1 MVLRAPRIVCAS
13 IAGLTPKPPR
23 KCARDRRAAMT
34 PVQAIRNAPLEA
46 LLEASG
52 LGVHLAAFLEC
63 TISFALLLI
72 AVALRRRRWLVNS
85 GSLILIAL
93 GLVADVL
100 TPSAAGM
107 PTLTAWIGALA
118 LVFFYCGFA
127 KLAVDLIFRPRGPLQ
142 YSTIPRD
149 VTLLLLS
156 LLVVAIVFYAH
167 LNFEVTKLF
176 VSGAVITG
184 TIGLAL
190 QEPLR
195 NLFTGLSFHITK
207 PFQPGDWVLFQTHL
221 GYVKGTS
228 WAATEIVTRANERV
242 QIPNAMLISQ
252 PVTNFRNEVIA
263 DEIEVGISYED
274 APGRVKEAIL
284 KVVRDIPHVL
294 VDPPPQVFAWQ
305 YGDYAIKYRVR
316 YYLGDY
322 GMQET
327 VRDTLVSSLWYA
339 LRRHAID
346 IPFPTQT
353 LQMRRQHKPSRAHAD
368 YDREI
373 MADLRR
379 VDFLR
384 ELRDEELK
392 MLLPNVTVHQFGA
405 GEVIMHEGEPADSF
419 CVIRSGTV
427 DVSAKAADGS
437 RRHLATTSFES
448 RHPFFGEIAMMSGDL
463 RGATVRAETEVEVL
477 VMSRDGFA
485 HLFKQH
491 SQLAEP
497 IGEIIAAREDENRQ
511 LLASAPGTDGTSG
524 FRKKFVEKMRVLFD
538 L

>member
-1 MVLRAPRIVCAS
+1 
-13 IAGLTPKPPR
+13 
-23 KCARDRRAAMT
+23 MT
-34 PVQAIRNAPLEA
+34 PLQPIHNAPLQA
-46 LLEASG
+46 VLEACG
-52 LGVHLAAFLEC
+52 LGAHLAVFVECAIAFGFLMV
-63 TISFALLLI
+63 

-85 GSLILIAL
+85 GTLILIAL
-93 GLVADVL
+93 GLVVDVL
-100 TPSAAGM
+100 TPSAGGT
-107 PTLTAWIGALA
+107 PKLTAWIGALA
-118 LVFFYCGFA
+118 LVLFYCGFI
-127 KLAVDLIFRPRGPLQ
+127 KLAVDLIFRPQGPLQ
-142 YSTIPRD
+142 YSAIPRD

-156 LLVVAIVFYAH
+156 LLVVAIVLYAH

-176 VSGAVITG
+176 VSGAVVTG

-195 NLFTGLSFHITK
+195 NLFTGLSFHVSK
-207 PFQPGDWVLFQTHL
+207 PFQPGDWVRFQTHL

-228 WAATEIVTRANERV
+228 WQATEIVTRANERV
-242 QIPNAMLISQ
+242 QIPNAMMISQ
-252 PVTNFRNEVIA
+252 PVTNFHNEVIA

-294 VDPPPQVFAWQ
+294 VDPPPQVYAWQ

-346 IPFPTQT
+346 IPYPTQT
-353 LQMRRQHKPSRAHAD
+353 LQMRRHHKLGRAEAD

-379 VDFLR
+379 VGFLR
-384 ELRDEELK
+384 ELHEEELR
-392 MLLPNVTVHQFGA
+392 MLLPNVTVHQFGV
-405 GEVIMHEGEPADSF
+405 GEVIMREGEPADSF
-419 CVIRSGTV
+419 CIIRSGTV
-427 DVSAKAADGS
+427 DISAKAADGS
-437 RRHLATTSFES
+437 QRHLATTSVES

-463 RGATVRAETEVEVL
+463 RDATVRAATDVEVL
-477 VMSRDGFA
+477 VMSRQGFT
-485 HLFKQH
+485 HLFKEH
-491 SQLAEP
+491 PQLAEP
-497 IGEIIAAREDENRQ
+497 IGEIIAARVGENRQ
-511 LLASAPGTDGTSG
+511 LLASAPETDGARG